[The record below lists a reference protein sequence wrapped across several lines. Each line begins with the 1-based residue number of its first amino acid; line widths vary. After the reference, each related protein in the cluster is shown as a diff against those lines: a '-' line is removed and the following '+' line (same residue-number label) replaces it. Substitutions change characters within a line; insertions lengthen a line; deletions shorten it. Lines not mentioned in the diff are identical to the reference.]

1 MRKIVLIILILF
13 QAAAS
18 LAQDQ
23 EKSPKIWSLED
34 CISYAVK
41 NNITV
46 KQAQLTQNTAEINYT
61 QSKYERLPS
70 ITANASQNINNG
82 SSIDPITSSY
92 VSQLVNSTSVGVNAS
107 VTLFK
112 GNYIN
117 NTIKQNDLLV
127 KQNELFVSEAKNS
140 VLLGVAQAYLQAL
153 YYKEGIEV
161 AKNVIVSSQEQLKQ
175 MSTKYKAG
183 SASGIDEANLE
194 TQLKNDEV
202 TLITAQNNYRLQ
214 LITLK
219 QLLELDPN
227 ESFDIAPTKLSAD
240 QYLIPDLKTVYNY
253 AVANLPEIKSAGLQ
267 TSIKELELSK
277 AKSGYL
283 PTLSLTAG
291 LNSGYTNTQ
300 NYNFLNQFDGNFYQ
314 SAGLS
319 LSIPIFSK
327 YQNKA
332 NVANA
337 KIEIENSKL
346 SAISENKQLYLKIEN
361 AWQNANSSQS
371 QIEAAVSLKN
381 SSKLAYEM
389 SIKKS
394 ELGALSSTDLLVSKN
409 TYLNAQQ
416 TYLQAKLSLAL
427 YYQLLQFYQG
437 NPIQI

>member
-1 MRKIVLIILILF
+1 MRKIVVIILILF
-13 QAAAS
+13 QAGAF
-18 LAQDQ
+18 AQAQ
-23 EKSPKIWSLED
+23 EKTAKTWSLED
-34 CISYAVK
+34 CIAYAIK

-46 KQAQLTQNTAEINYT
+46 KQAELTKNTAEINYK

-70 ITANASQNINNG
+70 VSANASQSMNNG

-92 VSQLVNSTSVGVNAS
+92 VSQLINSTSAGINAS
-107 VTLFK
+107 MTLFK

-117 NTIKQNDLLV
+117 NTIKQNELLV
-127 KQNELFVSEAKNS
+127 QQNEFYVSEAKNN
-140 VLLGVAQAYLQAL
+140 VLLSVAQAYLQAL

-161 AKNVIVSSQEQLKQ
+161 ANNIIVSSKEQLKQ

-183 SASGIDEANLE
+183 SAAGIDEANLE

-227 ESFDIAPTKLSAD
+227 ESFDIVPTKLTAS
-240 QYLIPDLKTVYNY
+240 QYLIPDLNTVYNY
-253 AVANLPEIKSAGLQ
+253 AAANLPEMKSASLQ

-300 NYNFLNQFDGNFYQ
+300 SYSFLSQFDGNFYQ

-337 KIEIENSKL
+337 KIAIESSKL
-346 SAISENKQLYLKIEN
+346 SAVSENKQLYLKIEN

-371 QIEAAVSLKN
+371 QMEAATALKN
-381 SSKLAYEM
+381 SSKLAYDM

-409 TYLNAQQ
+409 TYLNAEQ

-437 NPIQI
+437 NQIQI